1 LEAGNLA
8 HSAPATSFAKAAL
21 LIAAGAIGLAGPQT
35 PPPAASAQ
43 PVSPVPAVVN
53 RYCIGCHNSKSRVG
67 NFTLDTI
74 VAANPSQHPEEW
86 EKVIR
91 KLRVRYMPPV
101 GLPRPDEKTY
111 DAVVASLEASLDRE
125 ALAHPNPGRTDT
137 FRRLN
142 RAEYQ
147 NAIRDLLALD
157 VDVSAILP
165 SDEAGHGFDN
175 VTVGNLSPT
184 LLEQYLQA
192 AQKISRLAVGIIGK
206 SPGGDTMTLPPDLT
220 QEQQF
225 DDQPLGT
232 HGGMVVRYTFPQDG
246 DYDLSVRLQRDRNEH
261 VEGIAGGHDVEVMLD
276 RERVKLVTVKPPP
289 PGNDHSGIDKDLTF
303 RIAVK
308 AGPHTVAATFPR
320 KSSSLLESGR
330 QPYQAHFNNDRH
342 PRITPA
348 IYSISIHGPYDAK
361 GPGDTPSRRR
371 LFVCQPAAA
380 GDEDACAKRIFSTLA
395 RRAYRRP
402 VTAADL
408 QVPMKFYKEARN
420 GASFDA
426 GIEMGLRA
434 VLVSPEFLFRIEQD
448 PSSAAPNS
456 AYRISDVELASRLS
470 FFLWSSIPDDE
481 LLDTAIQGKLR
492 SPGMLER
499 QVRRMLADQRSETL
513 VTNFAGQWLYLRNL
527 AAASP
532 DMRTFPGFDDNLRQA
547 FRRETELF
555 FDSIMRED
563 RNVLDL
569 LRANYTFLNERLAKH
584 YGIPNVYGSRF
595 RRVDLSESD
604 HRGGLLSQGSI
615 LTVTSYANR
624 TSPVI
629 RGKWVLANLLGV
641 APPPKPASGVPPL
654 KETAGVEKAVSMRE
668 RMAQHRAD
676 PACAGCHALMDPVG
690 FSMENYD
697 AIGRWRTAESGKPID
712 AAGALPDGSKFEGIA
727 GLQEALLSRPEAFIN
742 TMTEKLL
749 TYSLGRGVEFFD
761 APAVRKIVQESRGHD
776 YRFSSMVLGIVNS
789 TPFQMRRA
797 Q

>member
-1 LEAGNLA
+1 MRVRFAQAGLFLA
-8 HSAPATSFAKAAL
+8 AAAISA
-21 LIAAGAIGLAGPQT
+21 GGPQT
-35 PPPAASAQ
+35 PPAISSTQPASA
-43 PVSPVPAVVN
+43 VAAVVN
-53 RYCIGCHNSKSRVG
+53 QYCIGCHNSRTKAG

-74 VAANPSQHPEEW
+74 AAANPGLHPEEW

-91 KLRVRYMPPV
+91 KLRVRFMPPV

-111 DAVVASLEASLDRE
+111 DAVVASLEASLDGS
-125 ALAHPNPGRTDT
+125 AGTHPNPGRTDT

-142 RAEYQ
+142 RTEYQ
-147 NAIRDLLALD
+147 NAVRDLLALD
-157 VDVSAILP
+157 VDVSSMLP

-175 VTVGNLSPT
+175 VTVGNLSPA
-184 LLEQYLQA
+184 LLEQYLQVA
-192 AQKISRLAVGIIGK
+192 RKISRLTVGIATK

-232 HGGMVVRYTFPQDG
+232 HGGMVVRYTFPQDA
-246 DYDLSVRLQRDRNEH
+246 DYDLSIRLQRDRNEH

-276 RERVKLVTVKPPP
+276 GERVKLVTVKTSPA
-289 PGNDHSGIDKDLTF
+289 GSDHSGIDKDLTF

-330 QPYQAHFNNDRH
+330 QPYEAHFNNDRH

-348 IYSISIHGPYDAK
+348 IYSISINGPYNAK

-371 LFVCQPAAA
+371 LFVCTPTTPA
-380 GDEDACAKRIFSTLA
+380 GEDACAKRIFSTLT

-402 VTAADL
+402 TTAADL
-408 QVPMKFYKEARN
+408 QIPMKFYKDARN
-420 GASFDA
+420 GASFEV

-448 PSSAAPNS
+448 PTGAAPDS
-456 AYRISDVELASRLS
+456 AYRINDVELASRLS

-481 LLDTAIQGKLR
+481 LLDIAIQGKLR
-492 SPGMLER
+492 TPGTLEH
-499 QVRRMLADQRSETL
+499 QVRRMLADQRSQTL

-527 AAASP
+527 AASSP
-532 DMRTFPGFDDNLRQA
+532 DMRLFAGFDDNLRQA

-555 FDSIMRED
+555 FDSIMSED

-569 LRANYTFLNERLAKH
+569 LRADYTFLNERLAKH

-595 RRVDLSESD
+595 RRVDLSGSE

-629 RGKWVLANLLGV
+629 RGKWVLANILGV
-641 APPPKPASGVPPL
+641 APPPPPPGGVPPL

-668 RMAQHRAD
+668 RMAQHRAN
-676 PACAGCHALMDPVG
+676 PACAGCHALMDPIG

-697 AIGRWRTAESGKPID
+697 AIGRWRTHESGKPID
-712 AAGALPDGSKFEGIA
+712 AAGGLPDGSKFDGVT
-727 GLQEALLSRPEAFIN
+727 GLQKALLSRPEGFVN

-749 TYSLGRGVEFFD
+749 TYSLGRGVEYYD
-761 APAVRKIVQESRGHD
+761 GPAVRKIVRESRDQD
-776 YRFSSMVLGIVNS
+776 YRFSSLVLGIVNS
-789 TPFQMRRA
+789 TPFQMRSA